1 MKTVTLI
8 ESELDTLTAVAG
20 TEALETAA
28 VGFVSPASLGRDPR
42 FVVRHLVPV
51 PDSAYL
57 AREPDRLTLAPQFC
71 MEVANRARALNCGVL
86 FAHTHPNAYPDFSGT
101 DDAGE
106 KPLADYFG
114 RRAVGHE
121 HFALMVTSSV
131 ARGRRLGAR
140 EDVALQ
146 VVGSTSRRLTP
157 TPESRPGTTTQSP
170 ARFERQVLA
179 LGSHGQ
185 AILSGLRVA
194 IIGLGG
200 TGSFVAQELAYLG
213 VNDFI
218 LIDPDSVA
226 ASNLNRLLGATELD
240 IGQPKVAVAART
252 IAKINTAARCEQVI
266 GDVVEED
273 VVPRLFG
280 ADFLFSCTD
289 SHASR
294 AVLNQLA
301 YQYLIPCIDMG
312 IAIRVHKGTV
322 THITGRV
329 QMLSPGLPCLICANW
344 LDSNQVRIE
353 MLTPEQRRQD
363 AYLVGH
369 SLPHPAVI
377 SLNGTVSSAS
387 VTMFLSAVAGF
398 PSEARM
404 LIYDAI
410 RGALRPTVMT
420 PDANCIVCCADG
432 ALARGE
438 RWALPIRTHAVG

>member
-1 MKTVTLI
+1 MKTVALI
-8 ESELDTLTAVAG
+8 ESVLDTLTSVAG

-28 VGFVSPASLGRDPR
+28 VGFVSTASLGRDPR
-42 FVVRHLVPV
+42 FVVRDLAPV

-57 AREPDRLTLAPQFC
+57 ARELDRLTLAPQFC
-71 MEVANRARALNCGVL
+71 MEVANRARALNCGVI
-86 FAHTHPNAYPDFSGT
+86 FAHTHPNGYPDFSGT

-106 KPLADYFG
+106 QPLAEYFG
-114 RRAVGHE
+114 RRAAGHE
-121 HFALMVTSSV
+121 HFALLVTSSV
-131 ARGRRLGAR
+131 ARGRRLGTH

-146 VVGSTSRRLTP
+146 VVGSTSRRLMP
-157 TPESRPGTTTQSP
+157 TPESGTGATQS
-170 ARFERQVLA
+170 ATRFDRQLLA
-179 LGSHGQ
+179 LGRQGQ
-185 AILSGLRVA
+185 AILSGLKVA

-218 LIDPDSVA
+218 LIDPDTVA
-226 ASNLNRLLGATELD
+226 DSNLNRLLGATELD
-240 IGQPKVAVAART
+240 ITQPKVAVAASS
-252 IAKINTAARCEQVI
+252 IAKINSAARCEQII
-266 GDVVEED
+266 GDVVDED
-273 VVPRLFG
+273 MVPRLFG

-294 AVLNQLA
+294 VVLNQLA
-301 YQYLIPCIDMG
+301 YQYLIPCIDVG
-312 IAIRVHKGTV
+312 IAIHALQGEV
-322 THITGRV
+322 THIAGRV

-353 MLTPEQRRQD
+353 MLTPEQRRRD
-363 AYLVGH
+363 PYIVGD
-369 SLPHPAVI
+369 SVPHPAVI

-420 PDANCIVCCADG
+420 PDPNCIVCSANG
-432 ALARGE
+432 ALARAA
-438 RWALPIRTHAVG
+438 RWTLPVRTHAVG